1 MSAERC
7 ADCGRIEGN
16 FGCPVCDAIGYAQ
29 ITTTT
34 TGAVVEA
41 WPARDPF
48 GMPVLIAPVGSIAA
62 AMSVA
67 MHHEAP
73 GMSITIPDPRG
84 GEA

>member
-7 ADCGRIEGN
+7 TYCGRIEGHV
-16 FGCPVCDAIGYAQ
+16 GCPVCDAIGYAQ

-41 WPARDPF
+41 WPAYDPW
-48 GMPVLIAPVGSIAA
+48 GMPVLIAPVDSIAA
-62 AMSVA
+62 GMTLAV
-67 MHHEAP
+67 HHEAP

-84 GEA
+84 GAA